1 MRQTVIVDLDG
12 TLADV
17 GHRRHLV
24 TGPKRDYKRFHEL
37 CVEDPPNAWCVTL
50 VNALRAAGCEIVLL
64 SGRSQAVE
72 RQTLEWLAKTL
83 GSLDRVQLVL
93 LRPERDYTPDVQLK
107 RRWVE
112 RYGVEKILLAVDD
125 RQRVVDM
132 FRSLGIPCLQCSD
145 WDDAPRMR
153 ALPQA

>member
-1 MRQTVIVDLDG
+1 MRRTVIVDLDG

-24 TGPKRDYKRFHEL
+24 TGRKRDYKRFHEL
-37 CVEDPPNAWCVTL
+37 CSYDPPNEWCVVL
-50 VNALRAAGCEIVLL
+50 VQALRAAGHEIILL

-72 RQTLEWLAKTL
+72 AQTLEWLRKVL
-83 GSLDRVQLVL
+83 GSLERVQLVL
-93 LRPERDYTPDVQLK
+93 LRPERDDTPDVHLK

-112 RYGVEKILLAVDD
+112 RYGVEKILMAVDD

-153 ALPQA
+153 TLPQA

>member
-1 MRQTVIVDLDG
+1 MRHTVIVDLDG

-24 TGPKRDYKRFHEL
+24 TGAKRDYKRFHEL
-37 CVEDPPNAWCVTL
+37 CAFDPPNEWCVSL
-50 VNALRAAGCEIVLL
+50 VKALREAGYRIVLL

-72 RQTLEWLAKTL
+72 RQTLEWLEKHLGTL
-83 GSLDRVQLVL
+83 DNLQLVL
-93 LRPERDYTPDVQLK
+93 LRPERDYTPDVALK

-112 RYGVEKILLAVDD
+112 RYGVERILMAVDD

-153 ALPQA
+153 TLPQA